1 MIRSI
6 GLKKPLF
13 PLLLLLLLLL
23 FLPAPAVALTE
34 AEVSN
39 HLMCYACPEDQLA
52 VCNCGGAQE
61 MKDAIHRMI
70 GEGKTKQEI
79 LDYFVARYG
88 EAIIS
93 TPPQKGFA
101 LTAYIAPYVGLGA
114 GAIVALFLVMRWA
127 RPSAKESE
135 SEVSTADNGELAI
148 DAAAR
153 ERVAQELARLEKE
166 E

>member
-1 MIRSI
+1 MKTPVRNR
-6 GLKKPLF
+6 LALLPF
-13 PLLLLLLLLL
+13 LLLLLVLA
-23 FLPAPAVALTE
+23 LPGSAAALTE

-39 HLMCYACPEDQLA
+39 HLMCYACPQDQLA

-61 MKDAIHRMI
+61 MKDSIHRMI

-101 LTAYIAPYVGLGA
+101 LTAYVAPYLGLGV
-114 GAIVALFLVMRWA
+114 GALVALFLVGRWA
-127 RPSAKESE
+127 RRGGRETEPQ
-135 SEVSTADNGELAI
+135 TAAAENSDLAI

-153 ERVAQELARLEKE
+153 ERVARELARLEKE

>member
-1 MIRSI
+1 MNAPVRNR
-6 GLKKPLF
+6 LALLPF
-13 PLLLLLLLLL
+13 LLLLLVLA
-23 FLPAPAVALTE
+23 LPGRAAALTE

-39 HLMCYACPEDQLA
+39 HLMCYACPQDQLA

-61 MKDAIHRMI
+61 MKDTIHRMI

-79 LDYFVARYG
+79 LDHFVARYG

-93 TPPQKGFA
+93 TPPKKGFA
-101 LTAYIAPYVGLGA
+101 LTAYVAPYIGLGA
-114 GAIVALFLVMRWA
+114 GAAVALFLVMRWA
-127 RPSAKESE
+127 RRSGREAESE
-135 SEVSTADNGELAI
+135 ATTAGDSAPAI
-148 DAAAR
+148 DATAR

>member
-1 MIRSI
+1 MNTSVRNR
-6 GLKKPLF
+6 LAFF
-13 PLLLLLLLLL
+13 PVLLLLLVLA
-23 FLPAPAVALTE
+23 LPGRAAALTE

-39 HLMCYACPEDQLA
+39 HLMCYACPEDQLS

-61 MKDAIHRMI
+61 MKDTIHRMI
-70 GEGKTKQEI
+70 GEGKSKQEI

-101 LTAYIAPYVGLGA
+101 LTAYVAPYVGLCA
-114 GAIVALFLVMRWA
+114 GAIVALFLVGRWA
-127 RPSAKESE
+127 RRSGKVNESE
-135 SEVSTADNGELAI
+135 TAAADDSPAI
-148 DAAAR
+148 VDAAAR